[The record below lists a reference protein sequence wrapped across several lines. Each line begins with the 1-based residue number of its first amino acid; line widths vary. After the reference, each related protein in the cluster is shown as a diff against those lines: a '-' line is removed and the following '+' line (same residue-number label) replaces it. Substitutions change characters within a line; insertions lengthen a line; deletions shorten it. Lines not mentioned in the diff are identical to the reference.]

1 MKYFVTLHGES
12 IELELGATA
21 EGRTPARL
29 HRRGD
34 AAAGGAAAGGASSGS
49 GAASASD
56 HLLHLRP
63 IDGLDHLAVELDG
76 RCHDVLFGRD
86 ARGMHVT
93 VDGQRFECAVED
105 ERERAA
111 HLAAASGPKGP
122 VTVRAPMPGILR
134 AVLVKAGDAVK
145 AGQPLVILE
154 AMKMENE
161 LRADH
166 AGVVREVKVAAGTAV
181 DGGAALLV
189 VEPPNEG

>member
-12 IELELGATA
+12 IEVELGATK
-21 EGRTPARL
+21 EGRTAARL

-34 AAAGGAAAGGASSGS
+34 AAGGAAS
-49 GAASASD
+49 SD
-56 HLLHLRP
+56 HALELRP
-63 IDGLDHLAVELDG
+63 IDGLDHLAIELDG
-76 RCHDVLFGRD
+76 RCHDVRLGRD

-93 VDGQRFECAVED
+93 IDGQRFECAVED

-122 VTVRAPMPGILR
+122 VVVRAPMPGIVR
-134 AVLVKAGDAVK
+134 AVQVKAGDAVK

-161 LRADH
+161 LRAEH
-166 AGVVREVKVAAGTAV
+166 AGVVREVKAVAGSPV
-181 DGGAALLV
+181 DGGAPLV
-189 VEPPNEG
+189 VIEPPPAN